1 MNLTRSYSI
10 ELWHW
15 PPQPEATLAN
25 AGLAINHP
33 RLRRP
38 HPLPS
43 SFTLTT
49 GRGGLD
55 ACLTGGSCRT
65 ACKSATSAKRVS
77 TGGRPPWWRGDRD
90 YARGRTGDPARVK
103 ARGQIVEGRPNVC
116 KENSSIVVRIKCLAH
131 IIASHTERHHVK
143 SQPGWSQPTN
153 KLGQSS
159 YIWDP
164 PLVFFVVIFECNN
177 REKKQVRQFST
188 NTSPI
193 WFEDL
198 FLNPTI

>member
-90 YARGRTGDPARVK
+90 YTRGRTGDPARAK

-116 KENSSIVVRIKCLAH
+116 KENSSTVVRIKCLAH

-143 SQPGWSQPTN
+143 SQPGRSQPTN
-153 KLGQSS
+153 KPGQSS

-164 PLVFFVVIFECNN
+164 PLVFVVVIFECNN
-177 REKKQVRQFST
+177 RKKKQFST